1 MEKSKDPIGISLI
14 FVLFF
19 LIGIIGIFFH
29 KSIDWDVLKRLEQ
42 TPLVLP
48 TPITE
53 QNGSTIATPSST
65 TITPNQTKN

>member
-14 FVLFF
+14 FILFF
-19 LIGIIGIFFH
+19 LTGIIGIFFY

-48 TPITE
+48 TPIESPT
-53 QNGSTIATPSST
+53 ATPSST
-65 TITPNQTKN
+65 TITPTPTKN